1 MEDSVK
7 HLCEVTNSILADL
20 QAVKDSFASLR
31 DRSDHNLQVFGQTT
45 QDLRT
50 RIEVLER
57 QVQTQTS
64 TPAMGIP
71 KLPPFRFGGERERF
85 RGFINQCKLFFAAH
99 APQFLTERS
108 KVLTIIMLLSNK
120 ALAWANPLI
129 ETDDDCLNNL
139 DAFISAM
146 GKAFDDPNRG
156 ATAESAMLTLS
167 QAKESLS
174 RIIREPKPEPM
185 QVDSL
190 QRRVSDARKEQRL
203 KENLCFYC
211 GKSGHFIIN
220 CPSRSRKTTAA
231 IIHCECCERGSV
243 RSALQTPEGVEDT
256 DIDYSDLNSVI
267 SEPDAGV
274 TAAVFPVLSAV
285 SQLSCKNNNSHCF
298 IPLKLRVH
306 SVWVSTSAMID
317 SGASGNFMDISF
329 AQRHNVHS
337 VKKATPV
344 QMETVDGSLLNS
356 GPVDQETEPLKVLMG
371 NDHQESLSFMLI
383 SSPHFPIILGLPWLQ
398 AQNPTIN
405 WETKELHFPKTQ
417 ISPEASVCSIP
428 KGPPSVSELP
438 AIYQEHHRH
447 VKMVLERLRQ
457 NHLYI
462 KLEKCEFHRTKIQ
475 FLGFL
480 GVIHNQDLLN
490 DIKEAYHTDPWLAQ
504 PSCEVSLV
512 YKNGVWIQGQRLYIP
527 EAARGKVLQL
537 VHDSKIAGHRGVL
550 KTQEFLSR
558 FFWWPTYRRDVLDYV
573 TSCEVCARCK
583 TPRSSPTGLLQP
595 LPIPTRPWGSISM
608 DFIVE
613 LPTSQ
618 GKNTVLVVVDRL
630 TKAAHFIPCVG
641 LPTAKHTS
649 DLIIQN
655 VFRLHGVPDEVV
667 SDRGVQFTSKFWQH
681 FCAALNIKVN
691 LSSAFHP
698 QTNGQTERTNQT
710 LEQYLRCFICHLQ
723 DDWVDL
729 LPLAE
734 FSYNNSQSAST
745 KLSPFY
751 ANLGYHPN
759 ILPRFPIDTPL
770 PAVADRITSLQ
781 QNLDLLRRNLES
793 AQDRY
798 KKSADRFRKPAPT
811 FKVGDL
817 VWLSTK
823 NLKMRVPSSKLGHKY
838 IGPYKITK
846 LVSNVACRLQLPRS
860 MRIHPVF
867 HVSLLKTATPNS
879 FPGRSSSPPAP
890 VLIDGQEEFVVE
902 KILDSRLRRDGVQ
915 YLVQWQGYSS
925 EDNSWEPASNL
936 HAPRLLRQFHQRYPG
951 KPGLGPSGGCP

>member
-71 KLPPFRFGGERERF
+71 KLPSFRFGGERERF

-398 AQNPTIN
+398 ARNPTIN

-512 YKNGVWIQGQRLYIP
+512 YKNGVWIQGQCLYIP

-781 QNLDLLRRNLES
+781 QNLDLLKRNLES

-867 HVSLLKTATPNS
+867 HVSLLKAATPNS
-879 FPGRSSSPPAP
+879 FPGRSSPPAP

-902 KILDSRLRRDGVQ
+902 RILDSRLRRDGVQ

>member
-537 VHDSKIAGHRGVL
+537 VHNSKIAGHRGVL

-734 FSYNNSQSAST
+734 F
-745 KLSPFY
+745 
-751 ANLGYHPN
+751 
-759 ILPRFPIDTPL
+759 
-770 PAVADRITSLQ
+770 LQ
-781 QNLDLLRRNLES
+781 QFAE
-793 AQDRY
+793 
-798 KKSADRFRKPAPT
+798 RF
-811 FKVGDL
+811 
-817 VWLSTK
+817 
-823 NLKMRVPSSKLGHKY
+823 H
-838 IGPYKITK
+838 
-846 LVSNVACRLQLPRS
+846 
-860 MRIHPVF
+860 
-867 HVSLLKTATPNS
+867 
-879 FPGRSSSPPAP
+879 
-890 VLIDGQEEFVVE
+890 
-902 KILDSRLRRDGVQ
+902 
-915 YLVQWQGYSS
+915 
-925 EDNSWEPASNL
+925 
-936 HAPRLLRQFHQRYPG
+936 
-951 KPGLGPSGGCP
+951 

>member
-1 MEDSVK
+1 
-7 HLCEVTNSILADL
+7 
-20 QAVKDSFASLR
+20 
-31 DRSDHNLQVFGQTT
+31 
-45 QDLRT
+45 
-50 RIEVLER
+50 
-57 QVQTQTS
+57 
-64 TPAMGIP
+64 
-71 KLPPFRFGGERERF
+71 
-85 RGFINQCKLFFAAH
+85 
-99 APQFLTERS
+99 
-108 KVLTIIMLLSNK
+108 
-120 ALAWANPLI
+120 
-129 ETDDDCLNNL
+129 
-139 DAFISAM
+139 M

-167 QAKESLS
+167 QGKRSVAEYALDFRRWALDTTWDSSAKRSVFRRGLSSVIKDELARVDPPTALGDFINYCIRIDARLTERRQERWSELRHSNHLFSPSPAKESLS

-220 CPSRSRKTTAA
+220 CPSHSRKTTAA

-781 QNLDLLRRNLES
+781 QNLDLLKRNLES

-867 HVSLLKTATPNS
+867 HVSLLKAATPNS

-902 KILDSRLRRDGVQ
+902 RILDSRLRRDGVQ

-936 HAPRLLRQFHQRYPG
+936 HAPRLLRQFHQRSVIFAFSVSAILF
-951 KPGLGPSGGCP
+951 PGLCIDFCPQPIWSPQLVVGHLVSWHVQ